1 MAFFLHRGEN
11 GYWRRG
17 DSEGAYTVHCQ
28 NKQDYSVSNLLFK
41 YFSCICSKLIQNY
54 SLPFYGGMG
63 QTTEYTQ
70 LATAAFWRTF
80 YHDGKIAQ
88 AGGGGG
94 VHAHPLSQYLPW
106 RTKLQCTLQ
115 LRVQI
120 HSPSSLLLWFK
131 GTVRLDWICMRVVPL
146 DRPWFSRCTVVPARQ
161 ATGWR
166 NWFLRN
172 DYWAS

>member
-88 AGGGGG
+88 AGEGGGG
-94 VHAHPLSQYLPW
+94 GARPPPFTISTITNKVAVYAPAESADTLPFIS
-106 RTKLQCTLQ
+106 TPM
-115 LRVQI
+115 V
-120 HSPSSLLLWFK
+120 
-131 GTVRLDWICMRVVPL
+131 
-146 DRPWFSRCTVVPARQ
+146 
-161 ATGWR
+161 
-166 NWFLRN
+166 
-172 DYWAS
+172 